1 MERFLNEEA
10 IQHRKSRTRRVSRIF
25 FALAAFML
33 ILFAVL
39 CLMTRTGNARRMLYL
54 TMACMIAAG
63 WSLIALWM
71 LAVKPARAEEQHLT
85 GLAAAEKSI
94 REGRFS
100 LDTDSFR
107 IPKSVRVRKVRL
119 ETETEVLSL
128 NLNDQLTGR
137 MPPDGSLVRVETARK
152 FITGM
157 EVLESGSGQAE
168 RPKTSRAGNVLR
180 TLGNFFL
187 PAVLWAM
194 IAMVFTGFVFNQ
206 ITDTVPENKI
216 VVFADCE
223 IQNAPDLAE
232 KLERELNGAV
242 RMVKIHP
249 FTYAMFDSSRL
260 KQADLYLVPESHRE
274 EYREWFLQEDRLTA
288 FDPASGIIAADAYFL
303 YDPSEIYCLYT
314 GKSSVHLEDGL
325 ARQVAELILSLN
337 DSAKEEAP

>member
-10 IQHRKSRTRRVSRIF
+10 IQRSKNRARCALRIF

-33 ILFAVL
+33 ILFTVL

-54 TMACMIAAG
+54 AMACMIPAG
-63 WSLIALWM
+63 WCLIALW
-71 LAVKPARAEEQHLT
+71 LFAVKPARAEEQHLT
-85 GLAAAEKSI
+85 GLAAAEKDI
-94 REGRFS
+94 REGRVF

-107 IPKSVRVRKVRL
+107 IPKSVRVRKARL
-119 ETETEVLSL
+119 DTGTETLSL

-137 MPPDGSLVRVETARK
+137 MPPDGSLVRVETVRK

-157 EVLESGSGQAE
+157 EVLESGSGQDE
-168 RPKTSRAGNVLR
+168 RPKTSRSGPFLR
-180 TLGNFFL
+180 VLGNFFL
-187 PAVLWAM
+187 PAMLWAVTAM
-194 IAMVFTGFVFNQ
+194 IFTGFVFNR
-206 ITDTVPENKI
+206 ITDTTPENKI
-216 VVFADCE
+216 VLFADCE

-232 KLERELNGAV
+232 KLEKELNGAV

-260 KQADLYLVPESHRE
+260 KQADLYLVPESHLE
-274 EYREWFLQEDRLTA
+274 EYREWFSSENSLPA
-288 FDPASGIIAADAYFL
+288 SDPATGVCAADAWFL
-303 YDPSEIYCLYT
+303 YDPSETYCLYT

-325 ARQVAELILSLN
+325 ARQTAELILSLT